1 MRPGVKLSRFG
12 TLIVSLGI
20 AACLSIAGPA
30 LAQETQPADASA
42 TAQETQPA
50 GALAGTITGAA
61 GAVVA
66 KAKVSVKNLSTGQT
80 AEAETDASGNFSVA
94 NLVPG
99 DYEVTVSA
107 AGLEAKVSKVTV
119 AAGATQELDVALAP
133 PANPQAPSLSDL
145 GFSTAQTQGSAQQQA
160 LLDRRSHMLKVHQR
174 LGLITTGP
182 LLATVIAGTFAGG
195 RSTSSTTRDVHAALG
210 SSTAVLYFT
219 TAYFA
224 IRAPKPPGVET
235 RGPIRW
241 HKRLAW
247 IHGPGMILTPVLG
260 ALAIQQ
266 KDKGERVHGIAKL
279 HGPVGFI
286 TAGAYGA
293 AILAV
298 SVKF

>member
-1 MRPGVKLSRFG
+1 MRLGLKASRLQA
-12 TLIVSLGI
+12 LIVFSGI
-20 AACLSIAGPA
+20 TPCLVVANPLLS
-30 LAQETQPADASA
+30 QPTHRANPSA
-42 TAQETQPA
+42 TVQEGQSA
-50 GALAGTITGAA
+50 GALSGTVTTATGGVA
-61 GAVVA
+61 A
-66 KAKVSVKNLSTGQT
+66 KAKVSAKNSVTGQT
-80 AEAETDASGNFSVA
+80 AEAEAGPSGNYSVA
-94 NLVPG
+94 DLAPG
-99 DYEVTVSA
+99 EYEVSVSA
-107 AGLEAKVSKVTV
+107 EGFATKVSKITIAPGVT
-119 AAGATQELDVALAP
+119 QKLDVVLAP
-133 PANPQAPSLSDL
+133 PANPQGPSLSDL

-160 LLDRRSHMLKVHQR
+160 LLDKRTHMLKIHQR
-174 LGLITTGP
+174 MGLITTGP
-182 LLATVIAGTFAGG
+182 LLATVIAGSFAGG

-210 SSTAVLYFT
+210 SSTAILYFT

-224 IRAPKPPGVET
+224 IRAPKPPGAET

-247 IHGPGMILTPVLG
+247 IHGPGMVLTPVLG

>member
-1 MRPGVKLSRFG
+1 MRPAVKLSRFG
-12 TLIVSLGI
+12 ALIVSSGI
-20 AACLSIAGPA
+20 AACLSIADPA
-30 LAQETQPADASA
+30 VAQEAHPANASATLQETQ
-42 TAQETQPA
+42 TA
-50 GALAGTITGAA
+50 GSLAGTVTAAA
-61 GAVVA
+61 GGAVA

-80 AEAETDASGNFSVA
+80 AEVETDASGNYGAA
-94 NLVPG
+94 NLMPG
-99 DYEVTVSA
+99 EYEVTVSA
-107 AGLEAKVSKVTV
+107 DGLETKVSKVTV
-119 AAGATQELDVALAP
+119 AAGAPQKLDVALAP
-133 PANPQAPSLSDL
+133 AANPQAPSLSDL

-160 LLDRRSHMLKVHQR
+160 LLNRRTHMLKVHQR
-174 LGLITTGP
+174 LGLITVSP

-210 SSTAVLYFT
+210 SSTAILYFT

-224 IRAPKPPGVET
+224 IRAPKPRGVET

-241 HKRLAW
+241 HKRVAW

-266 KDKGERVHGIAKL
+266 KEKGERVHGIAKL